1 MVLLVLGGAASGKS
15 QYAEDRV
22 LQFPGENRVYVAT
35 MECFDEESRQRIQR
49 HRNMRAGKGFQ
60 TVECPVGLKDVV
72 LPPKAVVLVECISNL
87 TANEIYS
94 PRGAGP
100 QQAAKEILMG
110 AQTLCCRAEHV
121 VFVSNLVFSD
131 GVKYDPS
138 IKEYIQ
144 ILGEINAGLASMAS
158 QVVEVVC
165 GIPVTIKG
173 ETV

>member
-72 LPPKAVVLVECISNL
+72 LQI
-87 TANEIYS
+87 
-94 PRGAGP
+94 G
-100 QQAAKEILMG
+100 
-110 AQTLCCRAEHV
+110 RAHV
-121 VFVSNLVFSD
+121 
-131 GVKYDPS
+131 
-138 IKEYIQ
+138 
-144 ILGEINAGLASMAS
+144 
-158 QVVEVVC
+158 
-165 GIPVTIKG
+165 
-173 ETV
+173 